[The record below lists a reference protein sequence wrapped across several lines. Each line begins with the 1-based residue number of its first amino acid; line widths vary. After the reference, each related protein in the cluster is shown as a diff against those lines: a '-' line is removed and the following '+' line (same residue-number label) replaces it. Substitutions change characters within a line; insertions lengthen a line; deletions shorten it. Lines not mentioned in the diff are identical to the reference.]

1 MRTLKKTLSLV
12 LVVAMVLGLCV
23 VGASAKDAVE
33 NFTDD
38 YQKVGAAYQE
48 AMGVLVGVGII
59 DGMTETALE
68 PQGTYTREQA
78 AKIIAYMLLGKSKA
92 DSLKCTVAPFDDV
105 AASRW
110 SAGYIAFCVE
120 QGIIDGMTATTYEP
134 TGTLTGFQWAKML
147 LCAIGFGVKGEF
159 TGSSWSVN
167 TALVAHK
174 VNLFAGDLDGAD
186 HTALRREQAALY
198 AFNALKTAKVAY
210 SPNVTSYVFGIQG
223 YTTVNNIGTSLATD
237 VFGLS
242 KATGIVVDVEGMGA
256 GYTVLSKDYNYKN
269 ATDKIKADNDIDMM
283 YHAARIWYT
292 TSGGVKTSVYTYDLA
307 KTTTYKCQEITAGSK
322 AADTAKATKNL
333 TIGTGTDYEA
343 YLIDNSA
350 ISAGSAYVTLKALYG
365 SMGYVDA
372 AKKTTSVVS
381 GTTYTAPTANVR
393 TDVSNIKYGAPVIAI
408 YTTSTTE
415 TTTASTHGL
424 YIYPV
429 TSTTGVVKGYTQDA
443 GKVVTVTLSDGTVL
457 KRSVLANESGDRE
470 YYTVGNTYTFVLDS
484 HGHVMYATKDYAR
497 TLWAYTG
504 EWRAT
509 GNYGDINTDQG
520 REYRFINVT
529 TGEFA
534 FYPVRFVDRNDDAY
548 TDFGDFYV
556 PRYGMYF
563 DISATAGSD
572 GRYVAELIT
581 ADDNTYAS
589 GYVVVNQAEFKLGQN
604 SEWYYDAKAQGG
616 AKLFFNG
623 ETVTFLV
630 ATGTGANMK
639 VNSYTGIAGLKEAYA
654 VASNG
659 MLKLTNAAFTVTKT
673 QTDHWNASTIFVM
686 AANLSTMSNYV
697 FIPSDISSGGWKEVS
712 GDVSNYFVT
721 YGGAYLEGTEISVT
735 FDASDI
741 NTIFTGGKLVRGF
754 YTIEV
759 EYDRNGNPV
768 YDLTQKLDNAWNEL
782 CYYQNVSFADT
793 MVNGTWLFYG
803 DYKTFTATE
812 TGTKIVDLT
821 SHGIASITDLFR
833 YVKAH
838 GENSVDIA
846 FTVDPNTKTVD
857 YVYVTNAG
865 WDAQYNISLSAEMQA
880 AGWRFLKGS
889 DPTAANALSTSIA
902 LNDDAAWAAS
912 KAGKTPVTLYNSRFA
927 KNDTTYTFTLG
938 YHESNDKAEDVATTS
953 VMNNGVVTAELKL
966 LPLNNDNAKTWNYV
980 VDELNNK
987 EAIEFTIGSND
998 EGFDYNSIYEVESV
1012 KVPTGYTSTTA
1023 AGKFTFGVPVQV
1035 TLISKLNVEQNYITF
1050 TFENQFKDEADIKVT
1065 VPVTKGSDYQR
1076 ITFTV
1081 YPMCSGTY
1089 ELVSANYS
1097 IAPAAN

>member
-198 AFNALKTAKVAY
+198 AFNALNTAKVAY
-210 SPNVTSYVFGIQG
+210 SPNVTSYVYGIQG
-223 YTTVNNIGTSLATD
+223 YTTVNNIGSTLAKD
-237 VFGLS
+237 VYDL
-242 KATGIVVDVEGMGA
+242 KYAQGIIVDAEGMGA
-256 GYTVLSKDYNYKN
+256 GYTVVSKDYSTANVTN
-269 ATDKIKADNDIDMM
+269 KIKADNDIDMM
-283 YHAARIWYT
+283 YHAARVWYT
-292 TSGGVKTSVYTYDLA
+292 GTNTGVYTYDLA
-307 KTTTYKCQEITAGSK
+307 KTTTYKCQEIATGDK
-322 AADTAKATKNL
+322 ASVSAKATSGL
-333 TIGTGTDYEA
+333 YIGDNSKTAYEA

-350 ISAGSAYVTLKALYG
+350 VSAGSAYVKLYASAG

-372 AKKTTSVVS
+372 AKKTTSVVD
-381 GTTYTAPTANVR
+381 GKTYTVASANVR
-393 TDVSNIKYGAPVIAI
+393 TDVSNIKYNAPVVYV
-408 YTTSTTE
+408 YTTSTTDK
-415 TTTASTHGL
+415 TLHGL
-424 YIYPV
+424 YVYPM
-429 TSTTGVVKGYTQDA
+429 TSTTGVVKAVAQDG
-443 GKVVTVTLSDGTVL
+443 GKVVSVTLADGTVL
-457 KRSVLANESGDRE
+457 KQSVLKGDVNRE
-470 YYTVGNTYTFVLDS
+470 YYVIGNTYTFVLDS
-484 HGHVMYATKDYAR
+484 HGHVMYATKDHAR
-497 TLWAYTG
+497 TLWAYTN

-509 GNYGDINTDQG
+509 GNYGDINTDRG
-520 REYRFINVT
+520 REYRFYNVT
-529 TGEFA
+529 TGEEKF
-534 FYPVRFVDRNDDAY
+534 FPVRFVNRNDQEIVNIDA
-548 TDFGDFYV
+548 FIR
-556 PRYGMYF
+556 PAYGSYF

-604 SEWYYDAKAQGG
+604 SEWYYDATTESGS
-616 AKLFFNG
+616 KLFFDG
-623 ETVTFLV
+623 TTVKFLV
-630 ATGTGANMK
+630 AVGTGANMK

-659 MLKLTNAAFTVTKT
+659 MLKLTNAAFTVTQT
-673 QTDHWNASTIFVM
+673 QTGHWNASTIFVM

-697 FIPSDISSGGWKEVS
+697 FIPSDISSGGWREVG

-721 YGGAYLEGTEISVT
+721 YGGAYLEGNEISVT
-735 FDASDI
+735 FDSRDI

-759 EYDRNGNPV
+759 TYDRNGNPV
-768 YDLTQKLDNAWNEL
+768 YELDQKMDNGVGEL
-782 CYYQNVSFADT
+782 CFYQHVSFADT
-793 MVNGTWLFYG
+793 MVGNTWLLYG
-803 DYKTFTATE
+803 KVNGVNKSFTAVE
-812 TGTKIVDLT
+812 GTTKVLDL
-821 SHGIASITDLFR
+821 SGHGINSITGLWQYIRSYDADKLEF
-833 YVKAH
+833 
-838 GENSVDIA
+838 A
-846 FTVDPNTKTVD
+846 FTVDPNTMKVD

-865 WDAQYNISLSAEMQA
+865 WDAQYNISLSADMIA
-880 AGWRFLKGS
+880 AGWVFKDG
-889 DPTAANALSTSIA
+889 DKTSTSVS
-902 LNDDAAWAAS
+902 LNDDAAWAVS
-912 KAGKTPVTLYNSRFA
+912 NKKQVSVTLYNAKFA
-927 KNDTTYTFTLG
+927 KNSTHYPFKLG
-938 YHESNDKAEDVATTS
+938 YYESADKSALTAETS
-953 VMNNGVVTAELKL
+953 NMTKGVVTATLT
-966 LPLNNDNAKTWNYV
+966 LNPITATTKTWNYV
-980 VDELNNK
+980 VNALNNN
-987 EAIEFTIGSND
+987 EAITFSLGTNSRGDDLSN
-998 EGFDYNSIYEVESV
+998 YYKIESV
-1012 KVPTGYTSTTA
+1012 KVPAGYTSTTDS
-1023 AGKFTFGVPVQV
+1023 GKFIFGTPVVV
-1035 TLISKLNVEQNYITF
+1035 TLSTKFGADKSYIEF
-1050 TFENQFKDEADIKVT
+1050 IFDNEFNANADIKV
-1065 VPVTKGSDYQR
+1065 VSAVKVTDEYQY
-1076 ITFTV
+1076 ITLTV
-1081 YPMCSGTY
+1081 YPMCSGNY
-1089 ELVSANYS
+1089 KLISAEYCV
-1097 IAPAAN
+1097 APAT

>member
-210 SPNVTSYVFGIQG
+210 SPNVTSYVFGIEG

-237 VFGLS
+237 VYDL
-242 KATGIVVDVEGMGA
+242 KYAQGIVVDVEGNGA
-256 GYTVLSKDYNYKN
+256 GYTVVSKDYSTANV
-269 ATDKIKADNDIDMM
+269 TDKIKADNDIDMM
-283 YHAARIWYT
+283 YHAARVWYT
-292 TSGGVKTSVYTYDLA
+292 GTNTGVYTYDLA
-307 KTTTYKCQEITAGSK
+307 KTTTYKCQEITAGDK
-322 AADTAKATKNL
+322 ASSTAKTTGL
-333 TIGTGTDYEA
+333 TIGDKTKTAYEA

-350 ISAGSAYVTLKALYG
+350 ISAGTAYVKLYASAG
-365 SMGYVDA
+365 SMGYVDS
-372 AKKTTSVVS
+372 AKKTTSVV
-381 GTTYTAPTANVR
+381 GTDKTYTVASANVR
-393 TDVSNIKYGAPVIAI
+393 TDVSAIKYNAPVVFV
-408 YTTSTTE
+408 YTSSTTE
-415 TTTASTHGL
+415 NAHGL
-424 YIYPV
+424 YVYPM
-429 TSTTGVVKGYTQDA
+429 TSTTGVVKAVAQDA
-443 GKVVTVTLSDGTVL
+443 GKVVSVTLADGTVL
-457 KRSVLANESGDRE
+457 KQSVLKGDVNRE
-470 YYTVGNTYTFVLDS
+470 YYVIGNTYTFVLDS

-520 REYRFINVT
+520 REYRFYNVT
-529 TGEFA
+529 TGEEKF
-534 FYPVRFVDRNDDAY
+534 FPVRFVNRNDQEIGNIDA
-548 TDFGDFYV
+548 FIWA
-556 PRYGMYF
+556 RYGNYF

-581 ADDNTYAS
+581 AGDNTYAA
-589 GYVVVNQAEFKLGQN
+589 GYVVISEANFKLGQN
-604 SEWYYDAKAQGG
+604 SEWAYKVKDNTV
-616 AKLFFNG
+616 FFDG
-623 ETVTFLV
+623 TTVKFLV
-630 ATGTGANMK
+630 AVGTGANMK

-659 MLKLTNAAFTVTKT
+659 MLKLKNAAFTVTQT
-673 QTDHWNASTIFVM
+673 QTGHWNASTIFVM

-697 FIPSDISSGGWKEVS
+697 FIPADIASNAWREVS
-712 GDVSNYFVT
+712 GDVSKYYVT

-735 FDASDI
+735 FDSRVI
-741 NTIFTGGKLVRGF
+741 TPEKLLVRGF
-754 YTIEV
+754 YTMEV

-768 YDLTQKLDNAWNEL
+768 YKLTQKVDNDPGEL
-782 CYYQNVSFADT
+782 CFYQHVSFADT
-793 MVNGTWLFYG
+793 MVGNTWLFYG
-803 DYKTFTATE
+803 KVGGVDKSFTAVE
-812 TGTKIVDLT
+812 GTTKVLDL
-821 SHGIASITDLFR
+821 SGHGINSITGLWQYIRSYNADKLEF
-833 YVKAH
+833 
-838 GENSVDIA
+838 A
-846 FTVDPNTKTVD
+846 FTVDPNTMKVD

-865 WDAQYNISLSAEMQA
+865 WDA
-880 AGWRFLKGS
+880 K
-889 DPTAANALSTSIA
+889 
-902 LNDDAAWAAS
+902 
-912 KAGKTPVTLYNSRFA
+912 
-927 KNDTTYTFTLG
+927 YTFTLSSELKAAG
-938 YHESNDKAEDVATTS
+938 WKILIGNNPTATGALVDSFELNDEAAYAAEKLGTQTVKLYNADLAKAGITTS
-953 VMNNGVVTAELKL
+953 ITKYSMTLKTNGGAAVNGKIADANMATAGTILATFTLDRFVQDNPNAIKTYNYEIGGLSLGTVTVAAGNGLKVYSGAETKNVVLGEKVTAQIQMANANKFT
-966 LPLNNDNAKTWNYV
+966 NNDASHSALDYTKHVWVYT
-980 VDELNNK
+980 LSTPS
-987 EAIEFTIGSND
+987 AI
-998 EGFDYNSIYEVESV
+998 
-1012 KVPTGYTSTTA
+1012 GYT
-1023 AGKFTFGVPVQV
+1023 KQFTGGVLSPDYL
-1035 TLISKLNVEQNYITF
+1035 T
-1050 TFENQFKDEADIKVT
+1050 VT
-1065 VPVTKGSDYQR
+1065 VSFYPLHANTTY
-1076 ITFTV
+1076 TV
-1081 YPMCSGTY
+1081 SG
-1089 ELVSANYS
+1089 VSWDL
-1097 IAPAAN
+1097 IKK

>member
-237 VFGLS
+237 VYDL
-242 KATGIVVDVEGMGA
+242 KYAQGIVVDVEGNGA
-256 GYTVLSKDYNYKN
+256 GYTVVSKDYSTANV
-269 ATDKIKADNDIDMM
+269 TDKIKADNDIDMM
-283 YHAARIWYT
+283 YHAARVWYT
-292 TSGGVKTSVYTYDLA
+292 GTNTGVYTYDLA
-307 KTTTYKCQEITAGSK
+307 KTTTYKCQEITAGDK
-322 AADTAKATKNL
+322 ASSTAKTTGL
-333 TIGTGTDYEA
+333 TIGDKTKTAYEA

-350 ISAGSAYVTLKALYG
+350 ISAGTAYVKLYASAG
-365 SMGYVDA
+365 SMGYVDS
-372 AKKTTSVVS
+372 AKKTTSVV
-381 GTTYTAPTANVR
+381 GTDKTYTVASANVR
-393 TDVSNIKYGAPVIAI
+393 TDVSAIKYNAPVVFV
-408 YTTSTTE
+408 YTSSTTE
-415 TTTASTHGL
+415 NAHGL
-424 YIYPV
+424 YVYPM
-429 TSTTGVVKGYTQDA
+429 TSTTGVVKAVAQDA
-443 GKVVTVTLSDGTVL
+443 GKVVSVTLADGTVL
-457 KRSVLANESGDRE
+457 KQSVLKGDVNRE
-470 YYTVGNTYTFVLDS
+470 YYVIGNTYTFVLDS

-520 REYRFINVT
+520 REYRFYNVT
-529 TGEFA
+529 TGEEKF
-534 FYPVRFVDRNDDAY
+534 FPVRFVNRNDQEIGNIDA
-548 TDFGDFYV
+548 FIWA
-556 PRYGMYF
+556 RYGNYF

-581 ADDNTYAS
+581 AGDNTYAA
-589 GYVVVNQAEFKLGQN
+589 GYVVISEANFKLGQN
-604 SEWYYDAKAQGG
+604 SEWAYKVKDNTV
-616 AKLFFNG
+616 FFDG
-623 ETVTFLV
+623 TTVKFLV
-630 ATGTGANMK
+630 AVGTGANMK

-659 MLKLTNAAFTVTKT
+659 MLKLKNAAFTVTQT
-673 QTDHWNASTIFVM
+673 QTGHWNASTIFVM

-697 FIPSDISSGGWKEVS
+697 FIPADIASNAWREVS
-712 GDVSNYFVT
+712 GDVSNYYVT

-735 FDASDI
+735 FDSRVI
-741 NTIFTGGKLVRGF
+741 TPEKLLVRGF
-754 YTIEV
+754 YTMEV

-768 YDLTQKLDNAWNEL
+768 YKLTQKVDNDPGEL
-782 CYYQNVSFADT
+782 CFYQHVSFADT
-793 MVNGTWLFYG
+793 MVGNTWLFYG
-803 DYKTFTATE
+803 KVGGVDKSFTAVE
-812 TGTKIVDLT
+812 GTTKVLDL
-821 SHGIASITDLFR
+821 SGHGINSITGLWQYIRSYNADKLEF
-833 YVKAH
+833 
-838 GENSVDIA
+838 A
-846 FTVDPNTKTVD
+846 FTVDPNTMKVD

-865 WDAQYNISLSAEMQA
+865 WDA
-880 AGWRFLKGS
+880 K
-889 DPTAANALSTSIA
+889 
-902 LNDDAAWAAS
+902 
-912 KAGKTPVTLYNSRFA
+912 
-927 KNDTTYTFTLG
+927 YTFTLSSELKAAGWKILIGNNPTATGALVDSFELNDEAAYAAEKLGTQTVKLYNADLAKAGITTSITKYSMTLKTNGGAAVNGKIADANMATAGTILATFTLDRFVQDNPNAIKTYNYEIGGLSLGIITIATNDGDNIAIYQDGNKGVYKDVVLGESITGAIKMADGSKFKNADGVVGTANVWYGQASSSG
-938 YHESNDKAEDVATTS
+938 YHAT
-953 VMNNGVVTAELKL
+953 LK
-966 LPLNNDNAKTWNYV
+966 
-980 VDELNNK
+980 
-987 EAIEFTIGSND
+987 
-998 EGFDYNSIYEVESV
+998 
-1012 KVPTGYTSTTA
+1012 
-1023 AGKFTFGVPVQV
+1023 
-1035 TLISKLNVEQNYITF
+1035 
-1050 TFENQFKDEADIKVT
+1050 
-1065 VPVTKGSDYQR
+1065 
-1076 ITFTV
+1076 
-1081 YPMCSGTY
+1081 GTP
-1089 ELVSANYS
+1089 SANAYTVS
-1097 IAPAAN
+1097 FSFYPLHAGQTYIITGTGWDIE